1 MMGIALYASAGAG
14 LSLAIKIIDWHR
26 SYSSHS
32 YYYFTDTRKNR
43 SVRGVR
49 LLFKCSEN
57 VCFYKSYHRG
67 SSYKQPSNIGEGL
80 WIVSHALV
88 KGRGGGLMQ
97 NLTSTPILVLFIN
110 LFVKDWIHC

>member
-1 MMGIALYASAGAG
+1 MMEITLYASAGAG
-14 LSLAIKIIDWHR
+14 LSLEIKIIDWHH

-32 YYYFTDTRKNR
+32 YYHFTDTRKNR

-88 KGRGGGLMQ
+88 KGRGGDSCKIKRQ
-97 NLTSTPILVLFIN
+97 HPSWFYS
-110 LFVKDWIHC
+110 